1 MCKVYYITI
10 IRTGIIT
17 EDLLCLAEKT
27 TMTEAYLHLVI
38 VGGRPRNTKEIQMA
52 GRKCHIQQQQTKTP
66 EAAKRITICSRISLV
81 ICGNEQL
88 DICLKN
94 SNKNNF

>member
-1 MCKVYYITI
+1 
-10 IRTGIIT
+10 
-17 EDLLCLAEKT
+17 
-27 TMTEAYLHLVI
+27 MTEAYSLHVI
-38 VGGRPRNTKEIQMA
+38 AAERPHSTKEIQMA

>member
-1 MCKVYYITI
+1 
-10 IRTGIIT
+10 
-17 EDLLCLAEKT
+17 
-27 TMTEAYLHLVI
+27 MTEAYSLHVI
-38 VGGRPRNTKEIQMA
+38 AAERPLSTNEIQMA